1 MGHRV
6 GLGRRGG
13 DKEGFLWGGGFCEA
27 ARVKGT
33 TDEFCGGEVF
43 VKKGGGAG
51 LLQNWRVRY

>member
-1 MGHRV
+1 V